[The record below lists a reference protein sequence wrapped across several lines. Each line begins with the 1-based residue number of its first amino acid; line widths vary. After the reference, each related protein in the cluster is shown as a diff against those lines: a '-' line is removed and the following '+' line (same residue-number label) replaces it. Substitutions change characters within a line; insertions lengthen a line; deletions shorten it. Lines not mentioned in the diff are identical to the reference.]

1 MGINEDKEMK
11 SHYEGRYISLTNNK
25 SENDQYEE
33 NNKASIKPYM
43 SEEIHSVL
51 KAMGEYLLGDNKD
64 QDNLSKE
71 ADKEVEAQ
79 EKVEQDTDLEEI
91 TLEQFRIKQE
101 EILKGRRLTDNI
113 MTKSGE
119 YIGRQGEIITEYLI
133 QVAKE
138 NGCMLKIIMH
148 SE

>member
-1 MGINEDKEMK
+1 MGINENKEVN

-25 SENDQYEE
+25 LEDNQHTEDVKTSV
-33 NNKASIKPYM
+33 KPYM

-64 QDNLSKE
+64 QEGLSQE
-71 ADKEVEAQ
+71 TAQ
-79 EKVEQDTDLEEI
+79 EKNLPEEIEADMISEEI
-91 TLEQFRIKQE
+91 TLEQFRVKQDE
-101 EILKGRRLTDNI
+101 VLKGRKLTDNI

-119 YIGRQGEIITEYLI
+119 YIGRRGEVITEYLI

-138 NGCMLKIIMH
+138 NGCMLKVIMY